1 MAIRCLSFMV
11 SFHFLIVQEIKP
23 KVLIEVIITTLIII
37 ILTELIL
44 GRVHLD
50 LHSLFASPWIRDEI
64 FFKLRRALWRWLLS
78 WRGGWLLRRL
88 GGRFWWS
95 GLLRSLC
102 RLRWSWFGLR
112 RIGWFDFRFR
122 LFRRLLFWLL
132 LCHLL
137 RLFLLF
143 LSFGGSLVLVSLLEH
158 LAHHED
164 GLVSFEIIAIT
175 WFLLIVGFRLL
186 RLLWLRILWLGLL
199 RLLWLGLL
207 RFLWLG
213 LLWLFRLGL
222 LWLFRLGLLWLFRL
236 GLLRLLRLGLLRL
249 FRLRSRL
256 VHFSCYT
263 VPVHIRL

>member
-1 MAIRCLSFMV
+1 M
-11 SFHFLIVQEIKP
+11 
-23 KVLIEVIITTLIII
+23 
-37 ILTELIL
+37 
-44 GRVHLD
+44 
-50 LHSLFASPWIRDEI
+50 
-64 FFKLRRALWRWLLS
+64 
-78 WRGGWLLRRL
+78 RRL

-102 RLRWSWFGLR
+102 GLRWSWLGLR
-112 RIGWFDFRFR
+112 RIGWFDFRFG

-132 LCHLL
+132 LWHLL

-143 LSFGGSLVLVSLLEH
+143 LIFGGSLVLVSLLEH
-158 LAHHED
+158 LAHHKD
-164 GLVSFEIIAIT
+164 GLISFEILAIT

-186 RLLWLRILWLGLL
+186 RLLWLGFLWLLWLRILWLGLL

-222 LWLFRLGLLWLFRL
+222 L
-236 GLLRLLRLGLLRL
+236 RLLRLGLLRL
-249 FRLRSRL
+249 FRLWSRL

>member
-1 MAIRCLSFMV
+1 MV
-11 SFHFLIVQEIKP
+11 SFHFLIMQEIKP
-23 KVLIEVIITTLIII
+23 EVLIEVIVTTLIII
-37 ILTELIL
+37 ILTELVL

-50 LHSLFASPWIRDEI
+50 LHSLFASPWIRYEI
-64 FFKLRRALWRWLLS
+64 FFKLRRALWSWLLN
-78 WRGGWLLRRL
+78 WLGGWLLRRL

-102 RLRWSWFGLR
+102 GLRWSWLGLR
-112 RIGWFDFRFR
+112 RIGWFDFRFG
-122 LFRRLLFWLL
+122 LFGRLLFWLL

-158 LAHHED
+158 FAHHVD
-164 GLVSFEIIAIT
+164 GLVSFEILAIT
-175 WFLLIVGFRLL
+175 RFLLIVWFRLL
-186 RLLWLRILWLGLL
+186 RLLWLWFLWLLWLRILWLGLL
-199 RLLWLGLL
+199 RLLW
-207 RFLWLG
+207 
-213 LLWLFRLGL
+213 
-222 LWLFRLGLLWLFRL
+222 LGLLWLFRL

-249 FRLRSRL
+249 FRLWSRL

>member
-1 MAIRCLSFMV
+1 M
-11 SFHFLIVQEIKP
+11 
-23 KVLIEVIITTLIII
+23 
-37 ILTELIL
+37 
-44 GRVHLD
+44 
-50 LHSLFASPWIRDEI
+50 
-64 FFKLRRALWRWLLS
+64 
-78 WRGGWLLRRL
+78 RRL

-102 RLRWSWFGLR
+102 RLRWSWLGLR

-186 RLLWLRILWLGLL
+186 RLLWLWFLWLLWLGLL
-199 RLLWLGLL
+199 RLFWLWLL

-213 LLWLFRLGL
+213 LLWLFR
-222 LWLFRLGLLWLFRL
+222 FGLLWLFRL